1 MDCSSLTNA
10 QLQPPIMPRPDL
22 SEKLGVNY
30 RRIPL
35 LSIGKDIYLDTR
47 LIISKLESLYPSL
60 PKLGASTP
68 DQAAIE
74 RLLESLIVEGVFPSA
89 ARLIPTSLPL
99 LKDPKF
105 QKDRMEFTG
114 LKMTAQQAAALRP
127 EAVNEIH
134 RAMELLETTLLADGR
149 EWLLKTS
156 QPTLADIEAV
166 WPLHWLVLGLPG
178 ALPKESINEQKFPK
192 VFAWIKRFDAI
203 TRAKAKEVGKVK
215 TVKGDEARDIILGS
229 KYSEQGEGLDATS
242 PLVTFHGL
250 KKGSKVAVWPT
261 DTGAS
266 HKDIGE
272 LIRLDEKEVV
282 IQQPEGSEVRLHAPR
297 HGFRVR
303 PVGEGA
309 KI

>member
-1 MDCSSLTNA
+1 
-10 QLQPPIMPRPDL
+10 MPRPDL

-47 LIISKLESLYPSL
+47 LIISKLESLYPSI

-74 RLLESLIVEGVFPSA
+74 RLLESFIVEGVFPSA
-89 ARLIPTSLPL
+89 ARLIPTNLPL

-105 QKDRMEFTG
+105 QKDRMDFTG
-114 LKMTAQQAAALRP
+114 VKLTAQQAAALRP
-127 EAVNEIH
+127 EAVNEIS

-166 WPLHWLVLGLPG
+166 WPLHWVVLGMPG
-178 ALPKESINEQKFPK
+178 AVPKESVNEQKFPK
-192 VFAWIKRFDAI
+192 VFAWIKRFDAV
-203 TRAKAKEVGKVK
+203 TRAKAKDIGKVK

-229 KYSEQGEGLDATS
+229 KYSEQEGGQVDGTN
-242 PLVTFHGL
+242 PLVNFHGL

-261 DTGAS
+261 DTGRS
-266 HKDIGE
+266 YKDVGQ
-272 LIRLDEKEVV
+272 LVRLDEKEVV
-282 IQQPEGSEVRLHAPR
+282 IQPEGSEVRVHAPR
-297 HGFRVR
+297 HGFRVG
-303 PVGEGA
+303 PAGEGA

>member
-1 MDCSSLTNA
+1 
-10 QLQPPIMPRPDL
+10 MPRPDL

-35 LSIGKDIYLDTR
+35 LSIGKDIHLDTR
-47 LIISKLESLYPSL
+47 LIISKLESLYPSV

-68 DQAAIE
+68 EQAAIE
-74 RLLESLIVEGVFPSA
+74 RLLESFVVEGVFPNA
-89 ARLIPTSLPL
+89 ARLIPINLPL

-105 QKDRMEFTG
+105 QKDRMEFSG
-114 LKMTAQQAAALRP
+114 VKMTAQQAAALRP
-127 EAVNEIH
+127 EAVNEIS
-134 RAMELLETTLLADGR
+134 RAMELLEATLLEDGR
-149 EWLLKTS
+149 DWLLKTS
-156 QPTLADIEAV
+156 QPTLADIEAI

-178 ALPKESINEQKFPK
+178 ALPKEFVNEKKFPR
-192 VFAWIKRFDAI
+192 VFAWIKRFDAL
-203 TRAKAKEVGKVK
+203 TRDKAKEVGKVK

-229 KYSEQGEGLDATS
+229 KYSEQVGDVDEAN
-242 PLVTFHGL
+242 PLVNFHGL

-266 HKDIGE
+266 HKDVGQ
-272 LIRLDEKEVV
+272 LVRLDEKEVV
-282 IQQPEGSEVRLHAPR
+282 IQSEASEVRVHAPR